1 VLRRRIAAA
10 RDANAE
16 LAARLSLHGVRIT
29 MPGHAWLEPGS
40 RRRRR
45 MIVAL
50 SIVLVALVGLIVIAT
65 MGITASNGRR

>member
-1 VLRRRIAAA
+1 
-10 RDANAE
+10 
-16 LAARLSLHGVRIT
+16 

-50 SIVLVALVGLIVIAT
+50 SIVLVALVGLIVIVT